1 MVNLNQGRG
10 NQRVYKLNTIPVVN
24 NGEKKNVCGE
34 SGNEECRI
42 NDKENAR
49 YKMRGYTP
57 KCSLGSISGR
67 ISGSEVKDNQGN
79 IIIEGYQ
86 NLCDKSKLRILLL
99 VIIIIIAIYCL
110 S

>member
-1 MVNLNQGRG
+1 
-10 NQRVYKLNTIPVVN
+10 
-24 NGEKKNVCGE
+24 
-34 SGNEECRI
+34 
-42 NDKENAR
+42 
-49 YKMRGYTP
+49 MRGYTP

-99 VIIIIIAIYCL
+99 VIIIFIAIYCL